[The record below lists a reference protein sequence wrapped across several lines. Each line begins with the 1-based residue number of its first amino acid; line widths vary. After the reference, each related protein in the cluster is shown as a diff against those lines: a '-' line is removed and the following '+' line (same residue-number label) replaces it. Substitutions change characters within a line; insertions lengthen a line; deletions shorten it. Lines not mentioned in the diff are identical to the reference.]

1 MLSALGYANGLWS
14 PLRGLARSTERC
26 RTLLAAAPRHGEL
39 DGRGN
44 LSECALVAWS
54 DSLLDVCPDQV
65 RSITKLLDLGAM
77 RGRVAARLSFE
88 EETLRSGVLRQAL
101 LPFRDLHL
109 TGGERERQV

>member
-1 MLSALGYANGLWS
+1 M
-14 PLRGLARSTERC
+14 ARSTERC
-26 RTLLAAAPRHGEL
+26 RTLLPAAPRHGEL